1 MTIEDAEDCHG
12 FKIKNEPSSSNTWVR
27 LNQNQGVP
35 LPERERPEDYPQP
48 IIIEAA
54 TNDHGYKIKNPGST
68 KWNSRFYTPKNIYLS
83 F

>member
-1 MTIEDAEDCHG
+1 MTIEEAGDCNG
-12 FKIKNEPSSSNTWVR
+12 WKIKNEPSSSNTWAGR
-27 LNQNQGVP
+27 PAWAGGTALAQGVP

-68 KWNSRFYTPKNIYLS
+68 K
-83 F
+83 